1 MDGYKANVLAIH
13 TPNYSYPHTA
23 HTYDIVFTH
32 TDRPGREFFLKINRK
47 GEYKRWQSFM
57 AYPICFWENTGPDDV
72 CKDSTIWEL
81 NLQSPHIFLEFLDL
95 IIKHYTK
102 IKT

>member
-1 MDGYKANVLAIH
+1 
-13 TPNYSYPHTA
+13 
-23 HTYDIVFTH
+23 
-32 TDRPGREFFLKINRK
+32 
-47 GEYKRWQSFM
+47 M